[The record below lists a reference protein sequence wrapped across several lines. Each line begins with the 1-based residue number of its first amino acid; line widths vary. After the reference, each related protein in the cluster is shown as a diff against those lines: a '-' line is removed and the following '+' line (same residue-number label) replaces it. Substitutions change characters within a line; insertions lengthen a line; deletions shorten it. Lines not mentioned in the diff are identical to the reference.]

1 MSSCTFFKYAQN
13 ISSYIQPLN
22 KKKTKLEKWVSGQ
35 LFKIAFSDQ
44 KLINLKRNEEMVTKR
59 S

>member
-13 ISSYIQPLN
+13 ISSYIQPL
-22 KKKTKLEKWVSGQ
+22 KKKKKLEKWVSGQ
-35 LFKIAFSDQ
+35 LFKTAFSDQ